1 MDGLLPDRRLAFV
14 FLTLA
19 CLLVQAQT
27 PPKAARDAFEKA
39 VKAAQNKKTD
49 EALRNYQKAVALY
62 PDYAEAWCELGKL
75 QLAQNQLD
83 EAQSSLGAP
92 SKPTRTTSSPTK
104 RW

>member
-1 MDGLLPDRRLAFV
+1 MPDKRSTYV

-49 EALRNYQKAVALY
+49 EALRNYLKVEFARWCIKLSYTTVA
-62 PDYAEAWCELGKL
+62 
-75 QLAQNQLD
+75 
-83 EAQSSLGAP
+83 
-92 SKPTRTTSSPTK
+92 
-104 RW
+104 